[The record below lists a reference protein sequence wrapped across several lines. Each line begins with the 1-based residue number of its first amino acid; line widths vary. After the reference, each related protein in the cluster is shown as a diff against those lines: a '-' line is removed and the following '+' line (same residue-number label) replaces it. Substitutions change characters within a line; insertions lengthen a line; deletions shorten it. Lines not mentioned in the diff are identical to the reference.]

1 MGNIESVF
9 YFDSLYCHNA
19 MRRDP
24 QHHPGNHPYP
34 TEIRINQI
42 RKKSQNRD
50 AENNPQRHWHNAD
63 KNIKTKPFPFF
74 LPYIKTQSKQ

>member
-24 QHHPGNHPYP
+24 QHHPGTQPYP
-34 TEIRINQI
+34 AEIRVNQP
-42 RKKSQNRD
+42 RKNSQNRN
-50 AENNPQRHWHNAD
+50 AENNPQRHLYKAY
-63 KNIKTKPFPFF
+63 KNVKYKPFPFF
-74 LPYIKTQSKQ
+74 SVNIC